1 MSGQPMKRAL
11 LIGINYVKTPSARLN
26 GCIEDVKSIQNML
39 IDAYGYSN
47 DNIVVLR
54 DDNPSSMPTKS
65 RILLALQQ
73 MIAVSAP
80 NDELWFHYSGHGTQL
95 RDTNGDESDRLDEAI
110 VPEDFQTSGMITD
123 DDLFMLI
130 RNIRCKAFL
139 VFDSCHSGSVCDLQ
153 YSINY
158 VSGSFSRA
166 ITSSKTIANPNIVLL
181 SGCRDAQ
188 TSADAY
194 DNVAKVFGGALTM
207 TLTSVLRR
215 NRHSAE
221 IMKVYNDVCYEL
233 IRQKYAQIPVL
244 SSSVFTPVLNFSRPP
259 TDKVATLTIPVA
271 SVLSSNPTSS
281 LLPIKT
287 PVSTT
292 ISMAPLLAPY
302 SVSVS
307 QAPVKKNAD
316 FPKQTRRVKRS
327 MTFL

>member
-1 MSGQPMKRAL
+1 
-11 LIGINYVKTPSARLN
+11 
-26 GCIEDVKSIQNML
+26 
-39 IDAYGYSN
+39 
-47 DNIVVLR
+47 
-54 DDNPSSMPTKS
+54 
-65 RILLALQQ
+65 

-233 IRQKYAQIPVL
+233 IRQKYDQIPVL

-327 MTFL
+327 MAFL

>member
-1 MSGQPMKRAL
+1 MSGQVIKRAL
-11 LIGINYVKTPSARLN
+11 LIGINYYKTPSARLN

-39 IDAYGYSN
+39 IDAYGYTN
-47 DNIVVLR
+47 ENIVVLR
-54 DDNPSSMPTKS
+54 DDIASSVPTKS

-73 MIAVSAP
+73 IIAVSAP

-95 RDTNGDESDRLDEAI
+95 RDTNGDENDRLDEAI

-123 DDLFMLI
+123 DDLFTLI
-130 RNIRCKAFL
+130 RNIRCRAFL

-158 VSGSFSRA
+158 VSGSFSRT
-166 ITSSKTIANPNIVLL
+166 ITSNKTITNPNIVLM

-194 DNVAKVFGGALTM
+194 DNTKNVFGGALTM
-207 TLTSVLRR
+207 TLTSVLRK

-221 IMKVYNDVCYEL
+221 VMKVYNDVCYEL
-233 IRQKYAQIPVL
+233 MRQRYDQIPVL
-244 SSSVFTPVLNFSRPP
+244 SSSVMIPSLNFARPP
-259 TDKVATLTIPVA
+259 TDKVATLTIPAV
-271 SVLSSNPTSS
+271 SVLSTNPTSP

-287 PVSTT
+287 PASAT
-292 ISMAPLLAPY
+292 IPMAPLLAPY

-307 QAPVKKNAD
+307 PPIKKNAD
-316 FPKQTRRVKRS
+316 FPKQTARVKRP
-327 MTFL
+327 MLFL